1 MFVICITV
9 SFIATGQYAI
19 QIICESSANIS
30 VCTHLLS
37 LFFSLRE
44 GVRDVW
50 TTLCLKRTTSCLSIS
65 LSNHC
70 IYTEMGDWS
79 ILGRFLT
86 EVQNHSTVIGK
97 IWLTMLLIFRILLVA
112 LVGDAVYSDEQSKFT
127 CNTLQPGCNNV
138 CYDTFAPVSHLRFWV
153 FQIVLVSTPS
163 IFYIVYVLQKITKNE
178 KLDVKKVVVVPR
190 TATSLEKEKHMGG
203 DKEATLE
210 SGGTYNR
217 VYSNEE
223 WSSHEDECEERSQL
237 EEEMREVGKDP
248 TQLSSQVLLIY
259 IIHVLLRSIMEII
272 FLIGQYYLFGFE
284 VPHLFRCETYP
295 CPTKTDCFVSRAT
308 EKTIFLNFM
317 FSVSLGCFIL
327 NIVELHYLGWIYIFR
342 VLFSAC
348 CTCCRSDQDP
358 VRQVELYSDSNPLLL
373 ELKHSLRGRV
383 VLQATSAMSR
393 DKSSTVPSQAPAIS
407 FETDSTLE
415 CTSKRNPDEKERTK
429 TRLHNMAKMGRSKKS
444 WL

>member
-1 MFVICITV
+1 
-9 SFIATGQYAI
+9 
-19 QIICESSANIS
+19 
-30 VCTHLLS
+30 
-37 LFFSLRE
+37 
-44 GVRDVW
+44 
-50 TTLCLKRTTSCLSIS
+50 
-65 LSNHC
+65 
-70 IYTEMGDWS
+70 MGDWS

-178 KLDVKKVVVVPR
+178 KVEVKKIEVVSRSSP
-190 TATSLEKEKHMGG
+190 ALERGRHVEAGKEGG
-203 DKEATLE
+203 GHYSPNEA
-210 SGGTYNR
+210 
-217 VYSNEE
+217 
-223 WSSHEDECEERSQL
+223 WSSGKGECEEKGQL
-237 EEEMREVGKDP
+237 EEEMKEVGKDP

-295 CPTKTDCFVSRAT
+295 CPNRTDCFVSRAT

-348 CTCCRSDQDP
+348 CTCCDTNRDP
-358 VRQVELYSDSNPLLL
+358 MQVELYSDHNPLLL

-383 VLQATSAMSR
+383 VLQTSPATSC
-393 DKSSTVPSQAPAIS
+393 DKTGGVPNQGPAIS

-415 CTSKRNPDEKERTK
+415 CTSKRNVDEKERAK
-429 TRLHNMAKMGRSKKS
+429 TRQHNMAKMGRGKKS

>member
-1 MFVICITV
+1 
-9 SFIATGQYAI
+9 
-19 QIICESSANIS
+19 
-30 VCTHLLS
+30 
-37 LFFSLRE
+37 
-44 GVRDVW
+44 
-50 TTLCLKRTTSCLSIS
+50 
-65 LSNHC
+65 
-70 IYTEMGDWS
+70 MGDWS

-86 EVQNHSTVIGK
+86 EIQNHSTVIGK
-97 IWLTMLLIFRILLVA
+97 IWLTMLLIFRIMLVA

-178 KLDVKKVVVVPR
+178 RLEVRKVDVPPR
-190 TATSLEKEKHMGG
+190 PSSFHQRHRHLGT
-203 DKEATLE
+203 DKEAVLE
-210 SGGTYNR
+210 AGSPYDATFP
-217 VYSNEE
+217 NED
-223 WSSHEDECEERSQL
+223 WSSQEDEYEERSQL
-237 EEEMREVGKDP
+237 EAEMKEEGEDP
-248 TQLSSQVLLIY
+248 TELSSQVLLIY

-284 VPHLFRCETYP
+284 VPHLFRCDTYP
-295 CPTKTDCFVSRAT
+295 CPNRTDCFVSRAT

-348 CTCCRSDQDP
+348 CTCCESNREP
-358 VRQVELYSDSNPLLL
+358 VQQVELYSYSNPLLL
-373 ELKHSLRGRV
+373 ELKHSLHGRV
-383 VLQATSAMSR
+383 VLQAGTAMSANR
-393 DKSSTVPSQAPAIS
+393 SSSVPNQAPAIS

-415 CTSKRNPDEKERTK
+415 CTSKRNSDEKDHTK
-429 TRLHNMAKMGRSKKS
+429 TRLHNITKVGRSKKS

>member
-1 MFVICITV
+1 
-9 SFIATGQYAI
+9 
-19 QIICESSANIS
+19 
-30 VCTHLLS
+30 
-37 LFFSLRE
+37 
-44 GVRDVW
+44 
-50 TTLCLKRTTSCLSIS
+50 
-65 LSNHC
+65 
-70 IYTEMGDWS
+70 MGDWS

-178 KLDVKKVVVVPR
+178 KLEDRKVEVVPGSSP
-190 TATSLEKEKHMGG
+190 SLERDKRVGG
-203 DKEATLE
+203 DPETALEAG
-210 SGGTYNR
+210 SPYNTSYNNKDWTSR
-217 VYSNEE
+217 EGEFEE
-223 WSSHEDECEERSQL
+223 KSQL
-237 EEEMREVGKDP
+237 EEDAREVGKDP

-284 VPHLFRCETYP
+284 VPNLFRCETYP
-295 CPTKTDCFVSRAT
+295 CPNRTDCFVSRAT

-348 CTCCRSDQDP
+348 CEPGGNT
-358 VRQVELYSDSNPLLL
+358 RQQVDLYSDNNPLLL
-373 ELKHSLRGRV
+373 ELKHSLCGRV
-383 VLQATSAMSR
+383 VLQTTSSVSR
-393 DKSSTVPSQAPAIS
+393 DKSSGVPNQGPAIS

-415 CTSKRNPDEKERTK
+415 CTSKRNPDEKERGK
-429 TRLHNMAKMGRSKKS
+429 TRLHNVAKTGRGKKS

>member
-1 MFVICITV
+1 
-9 SFIATGQYAI
+9 
-19 QIICESSANIS
+19 
-30 VCTHLLS
+30 
-37 LFFSLRE
+37 
-44 GVRDVW
+44 
-50 TTLCLKRTTSCLSIS
+50 
-65 LSNHC
+65 
-70 IYTEMGDWS
+70 MGDWS

-178 KLDVKKVVVVPR
+178 NLEVKEAEVVPR
-190 TATSLEKEKHMGG
+190 SSPPRERDKYIAGDRETALEAGG
-203 DKEATLE
+203 P
-210 SGGTYNR
+210 YNTA
-217 VYSNEE
+217 YNNEV
-223 WSSHEDECEERSQL
+223 WSSQEGECEETNHL
-237 EEEMREVGKDP
+237 EEEMREVEKDP

-284 VPHLFRCETYP
+284 VPHLFYCETYP
-295 CPTKTDCFVSRAT
+295 CPNRTDCFVSRAT

-348 CTCCRSDQDP
+348 CPCCDP
-358 VRQVELYSDSNPLLL
+358 VHQVELYSDNNPLLL

-383 VLQATSAMSR
+383 ILQTASTVSR
-393 DKSSTVPSQAPAIS
+393 DKNGSNQAPAIS

-429 TRLHNMAKMGRSKKS
+429 TRLHNMAKMGRGKKS

>member
-1 MFVICITV
+1 
-9 SFIATGQYAI
+9 
-19 QIICESSANIS
+19 
-30 VCTHLLS
+30 
-37 LFFSLRE
+37 
-44 GVRDVW
+44 
-50 TTLCLKRTTSCLSIS
+50 
-65 LSNHC
+65 
-70 IYTEMGDWS
+70 MGDWS

-97 IWLTMLLIFRILLVA
+97 IWLTMLLIFRIMLVA

-163 IFYIVYVLQKITKNE
+163 IFYIVYVLQKITKKE
-178 KLDVKKVVVVPR
+178 RVQVRKADVAQRP
-190 TATSLEKEKHMGG
+190 SPLLERHRHLGM
-203 DKEATLE
+203 DKETVLE
-210 SGGTYNR
+210 AGDPYDTTFTS
-217 VYSNEE
+217 ED
-223 WSSHEDECEERSQL
+223 WSSQEGEYEERSQL
-237 EEEMREVGKDP
+237 EGEMREVEEDP

-259 IIHVLLRSIMEII
+259 IVHVLLRSIMEII

-295 CPTKTDCFVSRAT
+295 CPNRTDCFVSRAT

-348 CTCCRSDQDP
+348 CTCCDTNRESVQ
-358 VRQVELYSDSNPLLL
+358 QVELYSYSNPLLL

-383 VLQATSAMSR
+383 VLQTTAAMSR
-393 DKSSTVPSQAPAIS
+393 DRSNCVPNQTPAIS

-415 CTSKRNPDEKERTK
+415 CTSKRNSDDKESNK
-429 TRLHNMAKMGRSKKS
+429 TRLHNLAKAGRGKKS

>member
-1 MFVICITV
+1 MR
-9 SFIATGQYAI
+9 
-19 QIICESSANIS
+19 SA
-30 VCTHLLS
+30 
-37 LFFSLRE
+37 F
-44 GVRDVW
+44 
-50 TTLCLKRTTSCLSIS
+50 
-65 LSNHC
+65 
-70 IYTEMGDWS
+70 TEMGDWS

-178 KLDVKKVVVVPR
+178 KLEVKKVVVVPR
-190 TATSLEKEKHMGG
+190 SPTPLKGEKDRGG
-203 DKEATLE
+203 DKEAMLKTG
-210 SGGTYNR
+210 SPFNTAYN
-217 VYSNEE
+217 NEE
-223 WSSHEDECEERSQL
+223 WSSQEDECEERSQL
-237 EEEMREVGKDP
+237 NEEMKEVEKDP

-284 VPHLFRCETYP
+284 VPHLFRCDTYP
-295 CPTKTDCFVSRAT
+295 CPNTTDCFVSRAT

-348 CTCCRSDQDP
+348 CTCCKSNRDP
-358 VRQVELYSDSNPLLL
+358 VRQVELYSDNNPLLL

-383 VLQATSAMSR
+383 VLQATAAVAR
-393 DKSSTVPSQAPAIS
+393 NKSSSVPNQAPAIS

-415 CTSKRNPDEKERTK
+415 CTSKRNLDEKERTK
-429 TRLHNMAKMGRSKKS
+429 TRLHKMGRGKKS

>member
-1 MFVICITV
+1 
-9 SFIATGQYAI
+9 
-19 QIICESSANIS
+19 
-30 VCTHLLS
+30 
-37 LFFSLRE
+37 
-44 GVRDVW
+44 
-50 TTLCLKRTTSCLSIS
+50 
-65 LSNHC
+65 
-70 IYTEMGDWS
+70 MGDWS

-86 EVQNHSTVIGK
+86 EVQNHSTFIGK

-178 KLDVKKVVVVPR
+178 KLEDKKVEVVPR
-190 TATSLEKEKHMGG
+190 SSPSLEMDNHMGG
-203 DKEATLE
+203 DQETTLE
-210 SGGTYNR
+210 AGGPYN
-217 VYSNEE
+217 SSFNNED
-223 WSSHEDECEERSQL
+223 WSSREVECEEKSQL
-237 EEEMREVGKDP
+237 EEDAGDVGKDP
-248 TQLSSQVLLIY
+248 TQLSNQVLLIY
-259 IIHVLLRSIMEII
+259 IVHVLLRSIMEII

-295 CPTKTDCFVSRAT
+295 CPNRTDCFVSRAT

-348 CTCCRSDQDP
+348 CTCCESGRNP
-358 VRQVELYSDSNPLLL
+358 GRQVDLYPDNNPLLL
-373 ELKHSLRGRV
+373 ELKHSLHGRV
-383 VLQATSAMSR
+383 LLQTTSSVSG
-393 DKSSTVPSQAPAIS
+393 DKSSGVPNQGAAIS

-415 CTSKRNPDEKERTK
+415 CTSKRNPDDKERNK
-429 TRLHNMAKMGRSKKS
+429 TRLHSVAKTGRGKKS

>member
-1 MFVICITV
+1 
-9 SFIATGQYAI
+9 
-19 QIICESSANIS
+19 
-30 VCTHLLS
+30 
-37 LFFSLRE
+37 
-44 GVRDVW
+44 
-50 TTLCLKRTTSCLSIS
+50 
-65 LSNHC
+65 
-70 IYTEMGDWS
+70 MGDWS

-163 IFYIVYVLQKITKNE
+163 IFYIVYVLQKITKNG
-178 KLDVKKVVVVPR
+178 KLEDTEVVPR
-190 TATSLEKEKHMGG
+190 PSSSLDKDPQGGG
-203 DKEATLE
+203 DKDTIIEDPYICNNEGWSLPGGE
-210 SGGTYNR
+210 S
-217 VYSNEE
+217 
-223 WSSHEDECEERSQL
+223 EERSGMEDQ
-237 EEEMREVGKDP
+237 MREVGKDP

-259 IIHVLLRSIMEII
+259 IIHVLLRSIMEIL
-272 FLIGQYYLFGFE
+272 FLFGQYYLFGFE

-295 CPTKTDCFVSRAT
+295 CPNKTDCFVSRAT

-348 CTCCRSDQDP
+348 CICCRSNEDP
-358 VRQVELYSDSNPLLL
+358 VRQVELYSENNPLLL
-373 ELKHSLRGRV
+373 ELKHSLNGRV
-383 VLQATSAMSR
+383 ALQTTSTVTR
-393 DKSSTVPSQAPAIS
+393 DKNNSVPNQAPAIL

-415 CTSKRNPDEKERTK
+415 CPSKRNEDEKEHTK
-429 TRLHNMAKMGRSKKS
+429 TRLQNVARMGRGKKS

>member
-1 MFVICITV
+1 
-9 SFIATGQYAI
+9 
-19 QIICESSANIS
+19 
-30 VCTHLLS
+30 
-37 LFFSLRE
+37 
-44 GVRDVW
+44 
-50 TTLCLKRTTSCLSIS
+50 
-65 LSNHC
+65 
-70 IYTEMGDWS
+70 MGDWS

-163 IFYIVYVLQKITKNE
+163 IFYIVYE
-178 KLDVKKVVVVPR
+178 G
-190 TATSLEKEKHMGG
+190 EYE
-203 DKEATLE
+203 E
-210 SGGTYNR
+210 SQM
-217 VYSNEE
+217 EE
-223 WSSHEDECEERSQL
+223 QVA
-237 EEEMREVGKDP
+237 EVGKDP

-259 IIHVLLRSIMEII
+259 IIHVLLRSIMEVI

-284 VPHLFRCETYP
+284 VPHLFRCDTYP
-295 CPTKTDCFVSRAT
+295 CPNRTDCFVSRAT

-348 CTCCRSDQDP
+348 CPCCESDRDP
-358 VRQVELYSDSNPLLL
+358 AHQVELYSDNNPLLL

-383 VLQATSAMSR
+383 VLQATSAVSR
-393 DKSSTVPSQAPAIS
+393 DKSSCVSNPAPAIS

-415 CTSKRNPDEKERTK
+415 CTSKRNSDEKERTK
-429 TRLHNMAKMGRSKKS
+429 TRLHNLGKIGRGKKS